1 MYAKM
6 YNLMKHYQLL
16 ADCELACVEIAQILG
31 ETSYESNRN
40 YLVYKSKAA
49 MLNDLLNSTC
59 KI

>member
-16 ADCELACVEIAQILG
+16 ADCELTCVEIAQILG
-31 ETSYESNRN
+31 EPSYESNRN
-40 YLVYKSKAA
+40 YLAYKNKAA